1 MVDLKGVIGSLVL
14 FAVLVWVV
22 YDWFN
27 RWRNERKQKKRV

>member
-1 MVDLKGVIGSLVL
+1 MVDFQGVVGAFVLLVIL
-14 FAVLVWVV
+14 AFLM